1 MNFKKSILFKLG
13 IYCLVLLTLEGIF
26 VAFIYF
32 EFKELHS
39 FVLDKNEE
47 LKEISLSE
55 STAYLKE
62 LGIGIIKQ
70 RSLDIA
76 KEIDIYLEFNPDK
89 KIEDL
94 TKDEKFK
101 SLAVQKFGIE
111 GYTAISDE
119 KGINYFHP
127 NPEIEGTDLRLLDDQ
142 LPGFWG
148 IIDRGLN
155 QESSG
160 FYKWKD
166 ENGNIREKYM
176 FISPVSRKTA
186 DGKILKV
193 ASTTY
198 IDEFYEPINEL
209 KKEIASTSDQ
219 SRIELKEFLDAIRIQ
234 VTLLAIAN
242 LIAIFLI
249 SLIIYKKLILPIRI
263 LSRASEEISHG
274 NFDAKS
280 EVISYDEITDLS
292 RKFNQM
298 AVELKKSKE
307 NIGNKIKERT
317 SQLERINKYMVNREL
332 KMIELKKEID
342 RLKKTNK

>member
-1 MNFKKSILFKLG
+1 M
-13 IYCLVLLTLEGIF
+13 
-26 VAFIYF
+26 AFIYF
-32 EFKELHS
+32 GFKELNS
-39 FVLDKNEE
+39 FVLDRNKELEE
-47 LKEISLSE
+47 TSLSE
-55 STAYLKE
+55 STDHLKE
-62 LGIGIIKQ
+62 IGIEIIKQ
-70 RSLDIA
+70 RSLDTA

-94 TKDEKFK
+94 VKDEKFK
-101 SLAVQKFGIE
+101 SLAVQRFGVE
-111 GYTAISDE
+111 GYTAVNDE

-127 NPEIEGTDLRLLDDQ
+127 NPKIEGTDLHLLDNQ
-142 LPGFWG
+142 LPGFWE
-148 IIDRGLN
+148 IIDRGLS

-160 FYKWKD
+160 FYEWED

-186 DGKILKV
+186 DGKNLNV

-209 KKEIASTSDQ
+209 KKEITSTSDQ
-219 SRIELKEFLDAIRIQ
+219 SRMELKEFLNTIRIQ
-234 VTLLAIAN
+234 VTLLAVAN
-242 LIAIFLI
+242 LISMFLI
-249 SLIIYKKLILPIRI
+249 GLIIYKKLILPIRI
-263 LSRASEEISHG
+263 LSRASEEISRG

-292 RKFNQM
+292 RRFNQM
-298 AVELKKSKE
+298 AVEFKKSKE
-307 NIGNKIKERT
+307 DIENKIKERT
-317 SQLERINKYMVNREL
+317 SQLERLNKYMVNREL